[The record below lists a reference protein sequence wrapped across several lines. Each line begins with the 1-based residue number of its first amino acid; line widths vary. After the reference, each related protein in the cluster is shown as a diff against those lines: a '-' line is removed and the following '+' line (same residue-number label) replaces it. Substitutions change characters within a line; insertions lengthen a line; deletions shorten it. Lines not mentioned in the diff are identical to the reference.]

1 MISCVLR
8 SIFQRFHVVT
18 YKQAVD
24 TWDEVD
30 ATLVKWRKE
39 ANSEKDLTECVI
51 FITLCYI
58 MIPNFL

>member
-1 MISCVLR
+1 MISRVLT
-8 SIFQRFHVVT
+8 SILQRFHIVT

-39 ANSEKDLTECVI
+39 AKSEKDLTECAI
-51 FITLCYI
+51 FLVLHYITI
-58 MIPNFL
+58 S